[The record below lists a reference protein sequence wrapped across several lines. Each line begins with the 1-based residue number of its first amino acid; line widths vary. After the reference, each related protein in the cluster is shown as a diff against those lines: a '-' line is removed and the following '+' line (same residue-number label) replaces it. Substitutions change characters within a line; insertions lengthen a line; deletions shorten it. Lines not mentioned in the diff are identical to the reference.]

1 MIRPEGKEEY
11 EGPGP
16 REKVRSQKGDG
27 PDLECSSSMLD
38 DIAKLGTNRSVP
50 GISQMM

>member
-16 REKVRSQKGDG
+16 REKEGSQKGDG
-27 PDLECSSSMLD
+27 PECSSTMSD